1 MTISG
6 HCRPTPQVGRSRVR
20 IWLAAIAAILFSA
33 VSAGAAPCAEE
44 SPTGRLSGGGEC
56 LIVRS
61 FGTATPG
68 APPVLVVVLHGDV
81 SAGGPANYHFP
92 IATAVAE
99 AHRGTI
105 AVAVVRPGYEDGD
118 GGQSTGTHFGR
129 TDSYTTTN
137 IDAVAGVVAKL
148 KAHHAPRR
156 TILVGHSGG
165 AATAAVILGRHPG
178 LADAAV
184 LVACPCNLVQWRASR
199 GRPAWIRSE
208 SPDRWIGGIPA
219 RTRVVAIT
227 GGADDNTLPFL
238 AERYVEQLR
247 AVGLAAQ
254 VEILPGA
261 THNGAFRDPA
271 VARAIAA
278 LIASP

>member
-1 MTISG
+1 MAP
-6 HCRPTPQVGRSRVR
+6 RAGRSRSR
-20 IWLAAIAAILFSA
+20 AWLVVLASLLLGAA
-33 VSAGAAPCAEE
+33 SAGAAPCADE
-44 SPTGRLSGGGEC
+44 SPTARLTGGGEC

-61 FGTATPG
+61 FGAAPKG
-68 APPVLVVVLHGDV
+68 APPILVVVLHGDV

-92 IATAVAE
+92 IAAAIAA
-99 AHRGTI
+99 AHRETV
-105 AVAVVRPGYEDGD
+105 AVAVVRPGYEDGE

-156 TILVGHSGG
+156 TILLGHSGG
-165 AATAAVILGRHPG
+165 AATAGVILGRHPG

-184 LVACPCNLVQWRASR
+184 LVACPCNIAQWRISR
-199 GRPAWIRSE
+199 GRSAWTRSQ
-208 SPDRWIGGIPA
+208 SPDGWVGAVPA

-238 AERYVEQLR
+238 AERYVEQLVAR
-247 AVGLAAQ
+247 GIAAQ
-254 VEILPGA
+254 VEIVPGA

-271 VARAIAA
+271 VARAVAA
-278 LIASP
+278 LIAAP